1 MAVILLVDYVAP
13 VNYVMLFQYCLLHI
27 TLLCVV
33 LKRGLCK
40 QATQNMIKPE
50 KCVKQSPSARLH
62 RNLLTVEAALEVK
75 EMILSRCLGQCSLGV
90 KPAISSCQHLELRLQ
105 L

>member
-75 EMILSRCLGQCSLGV
+75 EMILSRCLGQCEYG
-90 KPAISSCQHLELRLQ
+90 AIAVINYSRMKFS
-105 L
+105 